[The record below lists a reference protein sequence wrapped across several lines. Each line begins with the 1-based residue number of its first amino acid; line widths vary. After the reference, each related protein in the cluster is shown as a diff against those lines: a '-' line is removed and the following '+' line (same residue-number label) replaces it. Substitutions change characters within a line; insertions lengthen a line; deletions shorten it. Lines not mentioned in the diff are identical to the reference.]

1 MKLFVDANIL
11 VSVINHEYPLYNFSS
26 RILSLTNKNKFEIFT
41 SPLNLAIAFFFAEK
55 KCSSKRAKEKVNI
68 IQKNLRITDMTESD
82 VKQALANKSMEDFE
96 DGMQYYSAL
105 RSKCDCILTEDLND
119 FYFSEIEVINCKDF
133 MMKYLFK

>member
-1 MKLFVDANIL
+1 LKFSL
-11 VSVINHEYPLYNFSS
+11 HPL
-26 RILSLTNKNKFEIFT
+26 IWPSL
-41 SPLNLAIAFFFAEK
+41 FFFAEK

>member
-55 KCSSKRAKEKVNI
+55 KCSSKRAKEKLNI
-68 IQKNLRITDMTESD
+68 IQKKLRITDMTESD

>member
-26 RILSLTNKNKFEIFT
+26 RILSLTNQNKFEIFT

-55 KCSSKRAKEKVNI
+55 KCSSKRAKEKLNI
-68 IQKNLRITDMTESD
+68 IQKKLRITDMTESD